1 MRILRRPLFLASGL
15 LLSGCNLAPTYAP
28 PSVEVPVSFKEAKGV
43 GAAVVKGA
51 SRPTGGTTTDG
62 GPQWFSADPA
72 DLRPR
77 GPWWLPFKDR
87 RLDALE
93 RELDAR
99 NPDVEG
105 AMAAMDRSRALAAKA
120 AASLS
125 PTLTANSQL
134 TENKESLHRPLRLA
148 NIYPGATDFVRAA
161 RSPGLPLNS
170 PTFYGDNQLTAQS
183 SYEID
188 LWGRVRN
195 LAGAGATEAQASEA
209 DLAAVTL
216 SLQAELARDYINL
229 QGLDN
234 EVALQKRIIAAYA
247 RSLALVEKRV
257 GGGIASPADETRAQ
271 TQLDFAKTQLSD
283 IEARRALLEHAIAI
297 LAGRAPEGFSLP
309 SSQTRVAS
317 PTIPLGAPSE
327 LLERRPDIAAA
338 ERRVYSANLSIG
350 VARAAFFP
358 RFTINLAGG
367 TQDTGLSLFN
377 ARNSLWSVGPAV
389 TLPIFDGGAHAAD
402 LHDAEAA
409 YLQSVAR
416 YRGVV
421 LHAYGEIEDALAL
434 IRYFDRQEKD
444 IAAAVVAGDK
454 TLDVSLK
461 LYEEGVV
468 TYVEVVTAQ
477 SDAFA
482 AQRQAI
488 ALRTGRLQAALSLM
502 TALGG
507 GWTAPV
513 FTTPAPEEPC
523 ALCELAT
530 QAAPK
535 S

>member
-1 MRILRRPLFLASGL
+1 MKILPRFLLMSLGVSL
-15 LLSGCNLAPTYAP
+15 GGCNLAPTYVAP
-28 PSVEVPVSFKEAKGV
+28 PVEVPASFKEAEGTAPV
-43 GAAVVKGA
+43 VVKGS
-51 SRPTGGTTTDG
+51 SRPEGGTTTDG
-62 GPQWFSADPA
+62 GPQWLSADPA

-77 GPWWLPFKDR
+77 GPWWGPFKDKQ
-87 RLDALE
+87 LDALE

-99 NPDVEG
+99 NPDIEAAV
-105 AMAAMDRSRALAAKA
+105 AAMDRAHALAAKA
-120 AASLS
+120 ASGLS
-125 PTLTANSQL
+125 PTLTASGQL
-134 TENKESLHRPLRLA
+134 TENKESLHRPLRLSGT
-148 NIYPGATDFVRAA
+148 YPSAGDYARAA
-161 RSPGLPLNS
+161 LSQGLPINS
-170 PTFYGDNQLTAQS
+170 PTFFGDNQLTAQAT
-183 SYEID
+183 YEID

-195 LAGAGATEAQASEA
+195 LAGAGAAQAQASEA
-209 DLAAVTL
+209 DLAAIAL
-216 SLQAELARDYINL
+216 SLQAELARDYISL

-247 RSLALVEKRV
+247 GSLELVQKRV
-257 GGGIASPADETRAQ
+257 RGGIASPADVTRAQ
-271 TQLDFAKTQLSD
+271 TQLDFAKAQLSD
-283 IEARRALLEHAIAI
+283 IEARRALLEHAVAI
-297 LAGRAPEGFSLP
+297 LAGRPPEGFSLP
-309 SSQTRVAS
+309 SSQRRVAS
-317 PTIPLGAPSE
+317 PTIPLGAPSQ

-338 ERRVYSANLSIG
+338 ERRVNSANLSIG

-358 RFTINLAGG
+358 RFTINLSGG

-409 YLQSVAR
+409 YLEAVAR

-421 LHAYGEIEDALAL
+421 LRAYGEVEDALAQ
-434 IRYFDRQEKD
+434 IRFLDRQEKD
-444 IAAAVVAGDK
+444 IASAVVAGGK

-488 ALRTGRLQAALSLM
+488 ALRTARLQAALSLM
-502 TALGG
+502 AALGG

-513 FTTPAPEEPC
+513 FTPPASEQPC

>member
-1 MRILRRPLFLASGL
+1 MKFWRRL
-15 LLSGCNLAPTYAP
+15 LLVTASVTMSGCNLAPDYVP
-28 PSVEVPVSFKEAKGV
+28 PVVETPANFKEGKGV
-43 GAAVVKGA
+43 GPTIGKGSRSRA
-51 SRPTGGTTTDG
+51 SDDG
-62 GPQWFSADPA
+62 LQWSSADPA
-72 DLRPR
+72 DLRQR
-77 GPWWLPFKDR
+77 GAWWRPFKDK
-87 RLDALE
+87 RLDELE
-93 RELDAR
+93 LELDEA
-99 NPDVEG
+99 NPNIGQAV
-105 AMAAMDRSRALAAKA
+105 AAMDRAHALAAKA
-120 AASLS
+120 AAGLT
-125 PTLTANSQL
+125 PTLTANGQL

-148 NIYPGATDFVRAA
+148 NNFPGGSDYA
-161 RSPGLPLNS
+161 RSALSRGLPLNA
-170 PTFYGDNQLTAQS
+170 PTFYGDNQITAQS

-195 LAGAGATEAQASEA
+195 FSASGAAQAQASEA
-209 DLAAVTL
+209 DVAAVAL
-216 SLQAELARDYINL
+216 SLHAELARHYINL
-229 QGLDN
+229 QGADN
-234 EVALQKRIIAAYA
+234 EIALQKSIVAAYG
-247 RSLALVEKRV
+247 RSLALVQKRV
-257 GGGIASPADETRAQ
+257 GGGIASPADVTRAQ
-271 TQLDFAKTQLSD
+271 TQLEFAKVQLSD

-297 LAGRAPEGFSLP
+297 LAGRPPESLSLRP
-309 SSQTRVAS
+309 SQTRVAS
-317 PTIPLGAPSE
+317 PAIPLGAPSQ

-358 RFTINLAGG
+358 RFTINLSGG

-377 ARNSLWSVGPAV
+377 ARNSLWSLGPAV

-402 LHDAEAA
+402 LRDAEAA
-409 YLQSVAR
+409 YLEAVAH

-421 LHAYGEIEDALAL
+421 LRAYGEVEDALAL

-444 IAAAVVAGDK
+444 IAAAVVAGNK

-502 TALGG
+502 AALGG

-513 FTTPAPEEPC
+513 FTPPAPEQPC

-530 QAAPK
+530 QAAWK